1 MESAAALT
9 VRRKPYP
16 NINILFA
23 GQQIVPCDGIIFICK
38 TNESKCFRVADAV
51 MYLHVGR
58 GFLSA
63 SITWKVN
70 CLGPADI
77 AIGITQF
84 ASRLFPPC
92 KLSPKACFVID
103 GARLF
108 LYAGSGLAFSFQRRY
123 DKSNWKRER
132 DQCQTATSGFMP
144 SSGRFPMAE
153 LQPMAKLPHLRATPA
168 GRAWWAMRCM

>member
-38 TNESKCFRVADAV
+38 TNESKCFRVADTV

-70 CLGPADI
+70 CLGACRHCDWNHTVCFPSVPA
-77 AIGITQF
+77 
-84 ASRLFPPC
+84 L
-92 KLSPKACFVID
+92 
-103 GARLF
+103 
-108 LYAGSGLAFSFQRRY
+108 
-123 DKSNWKRER
+123 
-132 DQCQTATSGFMP
+132 
-144 SSGRFPMAE
+144 
-153 LQPMAKLPHLRATPA
+153 
-168 GRAWWAMRCM
+168 